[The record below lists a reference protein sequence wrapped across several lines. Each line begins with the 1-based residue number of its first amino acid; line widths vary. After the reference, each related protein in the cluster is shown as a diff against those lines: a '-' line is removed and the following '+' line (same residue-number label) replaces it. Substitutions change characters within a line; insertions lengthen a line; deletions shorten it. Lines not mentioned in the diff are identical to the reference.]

1 MVLPTSGD
9 YTSIAAAAGLGASD
23 SLAVETSYSL
33 ALEWAL
39 NNYGIMR
46 QFVSK
51 RPEQVPHPAQTVT
64 MKKWNYFSEA
74 AVTAA
79 KTPLNEVADVAARR
93 LPAVTNVVIEAAEYG
108 DVVEHTEFFEGRAL
122 VPFEAA
128 KATTLADQSAKV
140 IDELI
145 QDQILA
151 DITETV
157 KAEGI
162 KVLAA
167 DVREAG
173 LQFLEDNVPTYGGG
187 FYYFVGHPRVL
198 GDLRAEAGFGGWR
211 VPKEYVDA
219 SALKALPNE
228 LGEFEGFR
236 FISNNRVRSRAAD
249 SDEAQR
255 FNSYLFGAG
264 GLAEHVVTAPQV
276 RVAPQTDALRRFHGL
291 GWYFDMGWKVYEP
304 LAIKVIQ
311 ATATG
316 ADPDTTPCFTWRLI
330 IWALPQQR
338 RKRLQVT
345 WVPEWVT
352 CHCTRPTPVPRVP
365 ARRLAVPLRTRGSR
379 SPSPQDPRT
388 APLPVRRSS
397 STSPLARTRTWA
409 CGTRLRPAPSGVA
422 RPSRRPSS
430 PLGRM
435 LWPSRSQ

>member
-9 YTSIAAAAGLGASD
+9 YTSVVANAGLGAAD
-23 SLAVETSYSL
+23 SLAVETTYSL
-33 ALEWAL
+33 ALTWAL

-51 RPEQVPHPAQTVT
+51 RPEAVPHPAQTVT

-74 AVTAA
+74 AVTSA

-93 LPAVTNVVIEAAEYG
+93 LPAVSNVVIEAAEYG

-157 KAEGI
+157 KTEGL
-162 KVLAA
+162 KVTAA
-167 DVREAG
+167 DIREAATV
-173 LQFLEDNVPTYGGG
+173 FLEDNVPTYSGG
-187 FYYFVGHPRVL
+187 FYYFVAHPRVL
-198 GDLRAEAGFGGWR
+198 ADIRIEAGTGGWR
-211 VPKEYVDA
+211 VPKDYVD
-219 SALKALPNE
+219 SSLLSALPNE

-236 FISNNRVRSRAAD
+236 FISNNRVRNTAAG
-249 SDEAQR
+249 SGVDER
-255 FNSYLFGAG
+255 WNSYLFGSG
-264 GLAEHVVTAPQV
+264 GLAEHVVVPPQV

-304 LAIKVIQ
+304 LAIKVIT

-316 ADPDTTPCFTWRLI
+316 ADQ
-330 IWALPQQR
+330 AL
-338 RKRLQVT
+338 
-345 WVPEWVT
+345 
-352 CHCTRPTPVPRVP
+352 
-365 ARRLAVPLRTRGSR
+365 
-379 SPSPQDPRT
+379 
-388 APLPVRRSS
+388 
-397 STSPLARTRTWA
+397 
-409 CGTRLRPAPSGVA
+409 
-422 RPSRRPSS
+422 
-430 PLGRM
+430 
-435 LWPSRSQ
+435 